1 MVTHVNTVAYE
12 GISTR
17 SVDVQVHIASG
28 LPAFT
33 IVGLPDKTVAE
44 SRERVRAALSSM
56 GIALPAKKILV
67 NLAPADVFKEGSHFD
82 LPIALGLLGALN
94 MVPADALKNLLAVG
108 ELSLDGSITAVTGVL
123 PAAMAAFAAK
133 KSLVCP
139 LANGAEAAWAGEGA
153 GEGEV
158 LAAGHVLA
166 LINHFKGHQLLPRP
180 EASMHQREIRG
191 PDLAEVRG
199 QEMAKRALEIAAAG
213 GHNMLMVGPPGSG
226 KSMLAACLPGLLPPM
241 TSEEMIEAS
250 LVASVAGMLDASGLT
265 RTRPFRS
272 PHHTSSQAAMV
283 GGGKRALPG
292 EISLSHRGVLF
303 LDEFPEFPRAVLEAL
318 RQPLETGEVS
328 IARAQ
333 AHVTYPARFQLIGAM
348 NPCRCGYLGDA
359 ARACSKAP
367 ICGTDYQAKLSGP
380 LLDRIDVHVAVPA
393 VDTLD
398 MLSPKTGEASAV
410 VATRVAQARDR
421 QRHRLHAMGLESL
434 HTNAEVSGEALQQM
448 AALSEDATR
457 MLEQATRSM
466 ALSMRGLTRVLR
478 VARTIADLAMSDTV
492 QTVHVAEALS
502 FREHVSKR

>member
-1 MVTHVNTVAYE
+1 MVVHVATVAYQ
-12 GISTR
+12 GIDTQL
-17 SVDVQVHIASG
+17 VDVQVHVAGG

-67 NLAPADVFKEGSHFD
+67 NLAPADLFKEGSHFD
-82 LPIALGLLGALN
+82 LPIALGLLGAIGMLE
-94 MVPADALKNLLAVG
+94 PAFLKDVLAVG
-108 ELSLDGSITAVTGVL
+108 ELSLDGALTSVNGVL
-123 PAAMAAFAAK
+123 PAAMAAADAGRI
-133 KSLVCP
+133 LVCP
-139 LANGAEAAWAGEGA
+139 AANGPEAAWAGEG
-153 GEGEV
+153 EI
-158 LAAGHVLA
+158 LAPNHLLA
-166 LINHFKGHQLLPRP
+166 FINHAKGHQLLTRP
-180 EASMHQREIRG
+180 QPAMADAPMRV

-199 QEMAKRALEIAAAG
+199 QDTAKRALEITAAG
-213 GHNMLMVGPPGSG
+213 GHNMLMSGPPGSG

-250 LVASVAGMLDASGLT
+250 LVASVAGALENGALT

-333 AHVTYPARFQLIGAM
+333 AHVTYPARFQLIAAM
-348 NPCRCGYLGDA
+348 NPCKCGDETRC
-359 ARACSKAP
+359 RKP
-367 ICGTDYQAKLSGP
+367 PQCGIEYRAKLSAP
-380 LLDRIDVHVAVPA
+380 LLDRIDMHVSVPP

-398 MLSPKTGEASAV
+398 MLAPKTGEPSA
-410 VATRVAQARDR
+410 RVAERVAAARER
-421 QRHRLHAMGLESL
+421 QRTRYRRMGLT
-434 HTNAEVSGEALQQM
+434 HVRTNAEISGDGLQAV
-448 AALSEDATR
+448 AALDANATR
-457 MLEQATRSM
+457 MLENATRTM
-466 ALSMRGLTRVLR
+466 QLSMRGLTRVLR
-478 VARTIADLAMSDTV
+478 VARTIADLGEEEAVT
-492 QTVHVAEALS
+492 TLHLAEALA
-502 FREHVSKR
+502 FREYVPLKRAA